1 MMKQTKIKLDTNKK
15 EKIEEISRYRKM
27 VLFAMFD
34 MPTDTKG
41 DIKKYTKF
49 RKKLLEMG
57 FIMFQFSIYVRFC
70 NSLEN
75 ALKYERKI
83 KENAPKKGSIRVLK
97 VTEAQYKNMVIIE
110 NYREKPE
117 KKIEK
122 QTQTVLIF

>member
-1 MMKQTKIKLDTNKK
+1 MKKDKDQ
-15 EKIEEISRYRKM
+15 EISRYRKM

-34 MPTDTKG
+34 MPTETKG
-41 DIKKYTKF
+41 DIKRYTKF
-49 RKKLLEMG
+49 RKKLLKMG

-70 NSLEN
+70 RSLEISQ
-75 ALKYERKI
+75 KYERKI

-97 VTEAQYKNMVIIE
+97 VTEAQYKNMIIIE

-117 KKIEK
+117 KKVAK

>member
-1 MMKQTKIKLDTNKK
+1 MKKQKK
-15 EKIEEISRYRKM
+15 EEISRYRKM

-41 DIKKYTKF
+41 GIKKYTKF

-75 ALKYERKI
+75 AQKYERKI
-83 KENAPKKGSIRVLK
+83 KENSPTKGSIRVLK
-97 VTEAQYKNMVIIE
+97 VTEAQYKNMIIIE

-117 KKIEK
+117 KKVEK
-122 QTQTVLIF
+122 QTQTVLVF